1 MKRKGLTVLV
11 LSNAVTLLISSLVTL
26 SITGWLQQP
35 EITNNLAQSPGHAS
49 SSAQGVSDNVSGEPT
64 HVKYE
69 AVEKYVESLRLGLM
83 ALHNDDGTLERMLSR
98 SGEKCEASVV
108 PSGENWL
115 VSFREIS
122 ALDPM
127 QVRVYKN
134 GKTQILVQY

>member
-1 MKRKGLTVLV
+1 MERRGLTVLV
-11 LSNAVTLLISSLVTL
+11 LSNAVTLVISSLVTL
-26 SITGWLQQP
+26 LITGWLQQP
-35 EITNNLAQSPGHAS
+35 EETNSLAQSPGHAS
-49 SSAQGVSDNVSGEPT
+49 FNAKVVSNNVSDEP
-64 HVKYE
+64 VDMKYE
-69 AVEKYVESLRLGLM
+69 AVEKYVEPLRLGLT
-83 ALHNDDGTLERMLSR
+83 ALHKDEGTLERMLSR

-122 ALDPM
+122 ALDSM